1 LNPTIKLTFPFHS
14 LQTLRNRNRK
24 KEHCDKN
31 KGFVESLLQ
40 ISKDIDNAESSLGG
54 TAGNAIEMY
63 VATILTTT
71 EPWMWKSQFDSIG
84 MFAMFLKYLTREDL
98 QICWDKFDEM
108 NPDNDGTA
116 GSLQRQFEENVGVI
130 KDMINKAK
138 VAYATSSMQ
147 GIKDETV
154 FITRWDMEGLKR
166 PDKRTGKC
174 SSQNYLF
181 SYLSLVFA

>member
-24 KEHCDKN
+24 KEHCEKPG
-31 KGFVESLLQ
+31 GFVENLL
-40 ISKDIDNAESSLGG
+40 STAGDIDNAESSLGG
-54 TAGNAIEMY
+54 TAGNAIAMY
-63 VATILTTT
+63 VTTILTTT

-98 QICWDKFDEM
+98 KICWNKFDEM
-108 NPDNDGTA
+108 NPVDDGTA
-116 GSLQRQFEENVGVI
+116 GSLLRQFGKDVDVI

-138 VAYATSSMQ
+138 VAYATSSMP

-154 FITRWDMEGLKR
+154 FITTADMEELKR

-181 SYLSLVFA
+181 FNLSLAFA